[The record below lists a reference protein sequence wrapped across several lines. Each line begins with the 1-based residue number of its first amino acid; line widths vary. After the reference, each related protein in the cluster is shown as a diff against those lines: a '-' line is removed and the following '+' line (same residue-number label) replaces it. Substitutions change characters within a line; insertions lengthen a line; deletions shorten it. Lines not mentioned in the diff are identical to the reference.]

1 MQSRIHRPISPSLS
15 NARRSS
21 ARPCDPTDSFS
32 AFLSLVRE
40 YRIPCY
46 RSQTPLCLRR
56 TGLSASKNF
65 RYFAM
70 YMFFREG
77 REQSIMIFSVL
88 RNMHVLRRIILSS
101 NTHQSNFHVM
111 NMEHNERTVTQSQ
124 YFKRL
129 PYQL

>member
-21 ARPCDPTDSFS
+21 ARPCDPSDSFRHFYQRYGNTVFRVIALKHQS
-32 AFLSLVRE
+32 TTYWFECHHDFSGTLQCTCSSGLV
-40 YRIPCY
+40 
-46 RSQTPLCLRR
+46 
-56 TGLSASKNF
+56 
-65 RYFAM
+65 
-70 YMFFREG
+70 

-129 PYQL
+129 SYQL